1 MTGFVFLRVRAH
13 RLLLTAA
20 LLAVLLTTSVLAALT
35 AFSGSIGDAGLR
47 RSLGSRDASA
57 ASLTVSSGAVTGQ
70 TRAEADKVVREAGRR
85 TFDGLP
91 TRTTALDQSGPYALP
106 RTLQPAAARKG
117 EPDLTRFAGLDRNR
131 VRLTTGAWP
140 RPLQGSPDK
149 NAVIEV
155 ALPDNAAKQLKITPG
170 STVLTLTDRLSGPAR
185 QIRVT
190 GLYEPKRLGDPYWKL
205 EELTGRGIRTATFT
219 TYGPLLAD
227 PALLRAGHVSHG
239 TASWLVTADFRTVDT
254 ARIGALRTAAAAG
267 ASYVAGTAPFKGS
280 VSVGNG
286 LPTVLGQAERALLV
300 SRSTLLIVSLQLVL
314 LAAYALLL
322 VARLL
327 SSERAG
333 ETELLVARGASRG
346 RIVALSAIEAGCLAL
361 PAAVAAPLLAGPLTR
376 LLSGQGTLGGLGLT
390 LDTGGPLGTAGL
402 WLVGAGVGLGCA
414 AAVVAPAFSAG
425 RGGSGLGRRLRS
437 VPAPMKAGAD
447 LALLLIA
454 VVAYWQLDRQTS
466 GTGPLTG
473 DRNGELG
480 VDPLLVAAPA
490 LALLAGTVLTLRLL
504 PPLAKLAEKRA
515 AKGRSLPAAL
525 AGWQLSRRPLR
536 GAGPVL
542 LLVLAVAMG
551 MLAIG
556 QGASWDRSQ
565 EDQADF
571 RSGASIRVTGGA
583 GAGSA
588 MGDVYASAPGVTSA
602 APAARVPMNL
612 SDDRTADV
620 LALDTARA
628 TESLLLREDLV
639 EGGGDGFRKQT
650 AALGI
655 QDKDRNGVALPG
667 SGSTLTLDVVL
678 RRSDNAPSKMSS
690 RITVTVEDRYGVTH
704 RLPAGSVTADG
715 RAKALT
721 VDSAAAGR
729 PAPPLRLTGLE
740 ATVAQ
745 PRGASETHVLTLRS
759 LRSPDGRVESVP
771 VGVFWSGTAVDVLAD
786 RAGDQQ
792 ARAKLQPSAP
802 GGGLLDVVYRTG
814 ANRMTAEEEQWAGY
828 PTTAVHLSL
837 FRAAPQKLSAVA
849 TDGFLAASG
858 ARPGSTV
865 GLDVNGVNLT
875 FKVIG
880 AVRQLSTTGPAG
892 AETAGAAG
900 ATGAAGTAGVAGT
913 AGAAGAAGAKSDGGA
928 LLVDLRAVN
937 QELTRR
943 EANALSPTEWWLAT
957 TPGRTAEAAQS
968 LRNRPD
974 LDPQQVHVRDET
986 LRELYD
992 DPLGAGPQAALLAVA
1007 VVAAL
1012 LAAVG
1017 FAVGAAGSLRERTSE
1032 FAVLR
1037 ALGTPPK
1044 QLARLIAGEQSLLIG
1059 IALVVGLALGAVL
1072 TRAVTPLIVLTGQ
1085 ATQPLPG
1092 VLVQL
1097 PAGQVALLLAGVVA
1111 VPLLVVLV
1119 LALRRGDPATTLRV
1133 QGGGN

>member
-1 MTGFVFLRVRAH
+1 MTAFVFLRVRAH

-20 LLAVLLTTSVLAALT
+20 LLAVLLTTSVLAALA

-57 ASLTVSSGAVTGQ
+57 ASLTVSSSAVTGQ
-70 TRAEADKVVREAGRR
+70 NRAEADKVVREAGRR
-85 TFDGLP
+85 TFDALP
-91 TRTTALDQSGPYALP
+91 TRTTTLDQSGPYALP

-117 EPDLTRFAGLDRNR
+117 EPDLTRFAGIDRDR
-131 VRLTTGAWP
+131 VRLTAGAWP
-140 RPLQGSPDK
+140 KPLQGSPAK
-149 NAVIEV
+149 NTIIEV
-155 ALPDNAAKQLKITPG
+155 ALPDNAAKQLRIAPG
-170 STVLTLTDRLSGPAR
+170 GAALTLTDRLSGPAR

-190 GLYEPKRLGDPYWKL
+190 GLYAPKRPADPYWKL
-205 EELTGRGIRTATFT
+205 EELAGRGIRSATFT

-227 PALLRAGHVSHG
+227 PALLRSGHVSHG
-239 TASWLVTADFRTVDT
+239 TASWLVTADFRTVES
-254 ARIGALRTAAAAG
+254 ARIDALRTAAADG
-267 ASYVAGTAPFKGS
+267 ASYLAGTAPFKGS
-280 VSVGNG
+280 VSVANG
-286 LPTVLGQAERALLV
+286 LPTVLDQAQRALLV

-314 LAAYALLL
+314 LSAYALLL

-333 ETELLVARGASRG
+333 ETELLVARGGSRG

-361 PAAVAAPLLAGPLTR
+361 PAAIAAPLLAGPLTR
-376 LLSGQGTLGGLGLT
+376 LLSGRGTLGRLGLT

-402 WLVGAGVGLGCA
+402 WLVGVGVGLGCA
-414 AAVVAPAFSAG
+414 AAVVAPAIAAG
-425 RGGSGLGRRLRS
+425 RSSKGLGRRLRS

-447 LALLLIA
+447 LSLLLIA
-454 VVAYWQLDRQTS
+454 IVAYWQLDRQTS

-473 DRNGELG
+473 DRNGDLG

-515 AKGRSLPAAL
+515 AKGRGLPAAL

-571 RSGASIRVTGGA
+571 RSGASIRVTSGA
-583 GAGSA
+583 GAGS
-588 MGDVYASAPGVTSA
+588 GVGEVYASAPGVTAA
-602 APAARVPMNL
+602 APAARVGMNL
-612 SDDRTADV
+612 SGDRTADV
-620 LALDTARA
+620 LALDTSRA
-628 TESLLLREDLV
+628 TEALLLRDDLV
-639 EGGGDGFRKQT
+639 EGGSGGLRKQT
-650 AALGI
+650 AALGVL
-655 QDKDRNGVALPG
+655 DKDRNGIALPG
-667 SGSTLTLDVVL
+667 DSGTFTLDVVL
-678 RRSDNAPSKMSS
+678 RRPDDVPSKMSS

-715 RAKALT
+715 RAKELT
-721 VDSAAAGR
+721 VDAAAAAGR
-729 PAPPLRLTGLE
+729 PAPPLYLTGLE
-740 ATVAQ
+740 TTVAQ
-745 PRGASETHVLTLRS
+745 PRTSETHVLTVRS
-759 LRSPDGRVESVP
+759 VRSQGGRVSTTP
-771 VGVFWSGTAVDVLAD
+771 KALTWSGTAVDMLDDQAGVLE
-786 RAGDQQ
+786 
-792 ARAKLQPSAP
+792 ARTKLRPSTP
-802 GGGLLDVVYRTG
+802 SRTLLDVVYETG
-814 ANRMTAEEEQWAGY
+814 ANTMTAEEQEWAGY
-828 PTTAVHLSL
+828 PTTAVRLAL
-837 FRAAPQKLSAVA
+837 VRAKPRALSAVA
-849 TDGFLAASG
+849 TDGFLTASG
-858 ARPGSTV
+858 AKPGSTV
-865 GLDVNGVNLT
+865 GLDVNGANLT
-875 FKVIG
+875 FKIIG
-880 AVRQLSTTGPAG
+880 TVRQLSTTGPA
-892 AETAGAAG
+892 AS
-900 ATGAAGTAGVAGT
+900 GT
-913 AGAAGAAGAKSDGGA
+913 AGAADAAGAKSDGGA

-937 QELTRR
+937 QELARL
-943 EANALSPTEWWLAT
+943 EAIALSPTEWWLAT
-957 TPGRTAEAAQS
+957 APGRAAEAAQA
-968 LRNRPD
+968 LRSRPD
-974 LDPQQVHVRDET
+974 VDPQQVHVRDET
-986 LRELYD
+986 LRELSD

-1017 FAVGAAGSLRERTSE
+1017 FAVGAAGSLRERTAE

-1037 ALGTPPK
+1037 ALGTPPR

-1072 TRAVTPLIVLTGQ
+1072 TRAVVPLIVLTGQ